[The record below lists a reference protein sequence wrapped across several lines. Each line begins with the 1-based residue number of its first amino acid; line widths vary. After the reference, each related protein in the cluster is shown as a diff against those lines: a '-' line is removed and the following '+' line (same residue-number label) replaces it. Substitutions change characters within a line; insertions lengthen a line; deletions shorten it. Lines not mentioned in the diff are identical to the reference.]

1 MNELLSA
8 QPERKH
14 RAGLSRI
21 MIAHVAVELLAE
33 NGVLYILGGPPAF
46 PFANAEAFARAG
58 QIPEDLYQGGEDE
71 FRRLVHD
78 IQANLRGPIRAYKF
92 EIWAGDAQPE
102 AYGAGALE
110 RRRRFS
116 FIIMV
121 VPPLVC
127 LGAGPCSIS
136 TSIPG
141 VQARP
146 ACRPSVCRT
155 GPVHRALCRG
165 RSPWC
170 GRR

>member
-71 FRRLVHD
+71 FRRLIHD

-110 RRRRFS
+110 RTGKPLFVYYHGFTSFGMFGGRALFHLHLDTRRAVTPS
-116 FIIMV
+116 LSAI
-121 VPPLVC
+121 C
-127 LGAGPCSIS
+127 LSDRPCS
-136 TSIPG
+136 
-141 VQARP
+141 
-146 ACRPSVCRT
+146 
-155 GPVHRALCRG
+155 
-165 RSPWC
+165 
-170 GRR
+170 